1 MCGITGFSNFN
12 KNIESEYKTLVNMN
26 ETLVHR
32 GPDSFGYFTNKNVM
46 FGHRR
51 LAIVDLSGGVQPM
64 TKKHR
69 GNNYTI
75 VYNGEIYNTDFLR
88 KNLINLGYEFETYS
102 DTEVVLT
109 SYIHY
114 KEQCLNH
121 INGIFSF
128 SIFDE
133 ERKCIFMARDNLGV
147 KPLFYSIK
155 DNYLIFSSEIKGML
169 KHPLIKPVIEE
180 EGILELLCL
189 GPSRSLGSGIFKD
202 IKEIPPGNYLYF
214 SKDKIFIKEYWTLE
228 AREHK
233 LSIDETVCELSSMLE
248 SIVSNQMISDRKILG
263 FLSGGIDSSLICSI
277 MSKELKKQ
285 NKILD
290 TFTVDYV
297 DYDKDFKVN
306 EFEITKDKEFAIL
319 VSDTIGSNNRIIT
332 IKNEELFYNLE
343 NTLNASD
350 FPSMADVDTSLYL
363 FCKNVRNYGVVSL
376 SGECADEIFGGY
388 PWYLNKE
395 YSQFNSF
402 PWSRFT
408 SVRKNLFNEKIKNL
422 NFDSY
427 VNHRISETLKNVK
440 YLDSDSEFDI
450 FTRKMTLLNIKWFMV
465 TLLNRK
471 DRMSMAN
478 SLEVRVPFADKN
490 LVEYA
495 YNIPSNIKFLN
506 GREKGILREVSKK
519 FLPKSVVERKKSPY
533 PKTQSKI
540 YTDLVCNR
548 LNEILENKSSAIFQ
562 LIDEK
567 QVRKLVE
574 TRGESYV
581 KPWFGQ
587 LMRGPQLIA
596 YLIQLNS
603 WIDKYNVNIN
613 I

>member
-12 KNIESEYKTLVNMN
+12 KNIESEYEILVNMN
-26 ETLVHR
+26 ETLIHR
-32 GPDSFGYFTNKNVM
+32 GPDSFGYFYNKNVM

-64 TKKHR
+64 TKKCGR
-69 GNNYTI
+69 NNYTI
-75 VYNGEIYNTDFLR
+75 VYNGEIYNTNFLR
-88 KNLINLGYEFETYS
+88 KTLINLGYEFQTYS

-114 KEQCLNH
+114 KEECLSH
-121 INGIFSF
+121 LNGIFSF

-147 KPLFYSIK
+147 KPLFYSVK
-155 DNYLIFSSEIKGML
+155 NNYLIFSSEIKGML
-169 KHPLIKPVIEE
+169 KHPLIKPIIEE
-180 EGILELLCL
+180 EGILELLSL
-189 GPSRSLGSGIFKD
+189 GPSRSLGNGIFKD
-202 IKEIPPGNYLYF
+202 IKEVPPGSYLYF
-214 SKDKIFIKEYWTLE
+214 SKDKFFIKEYWKLE

-233 LSIDETVCELSSMLE
+233 LSLDETVFELSSMLE
-248 SIVSNQMISDRKILG
+248 NIVSNQMISDRKILG

-277 MSKELKKQ
+277 MSRELKKQ

-306 EFEITKDKEFAIL
+306 EFEISKDKDFAVL
-319 VSDTIGSNNRIIT
+319 VSNTIGSNNRVIT

-343 NTLNASD
+343 NSLNASD
-350 FPSMADVDTSLYL
+350 IPSMADVDTSLYL
-363 FCKNVRNYGVVSL
+363 FCKNVRDFGVVSL

-395 YSQFNSF
+395 YVKFDYF

-408 SVRKNLFNEKIKNL
+408 SVRKNLFNEKIKQL

-427 VNHRISETLKNVK
+427 VNDRILETLKNIS
-440 YLDSDSEFDI
+440 YLDSDSDFDI

-478 SLEVRVPFADKN
+478 CLEVRVPFADKN

-495 YNIPSNIKFLN
+495 YNIPSNMKFLN

-519 FLPKSVVERKKSPY
+519 FLPKSIVERKKSPY
-533 PKTQSKI
+533 PKTQSEI
-540 YTDLVCNR
+540 YTQLVCSK
-548 LNEILENKSSAIFQ
+548 LNEILENKSSPIFQ
-562 LIDEK
+562 LINENE
-567 QVRKLVE
+567 VRKLVE
-574 TRGESYV
+574 TRGNSYT

-596 YLIQLNS
+596 YLIQLNT
-603 WIDKYNVNIN
+603 WIEKYNIN
-613 I
+613 INI